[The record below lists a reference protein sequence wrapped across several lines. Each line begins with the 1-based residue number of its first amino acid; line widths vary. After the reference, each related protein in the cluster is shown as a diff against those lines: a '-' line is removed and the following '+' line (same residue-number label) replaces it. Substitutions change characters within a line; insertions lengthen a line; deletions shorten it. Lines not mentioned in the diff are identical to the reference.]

1 MTGQPDRRA
10 ADVSDTPDV
19 PAPEAAAPDDTE
31 TRETHETRDDLE
43 TTMTTEQ
50 PDETGTDVNRDMSTA
65 AGADASAGPTTD
77 ATSDPTT
84 DPAAGTGSRTSG
96 DRPDPTLSAS
106 LGWPDA
112 TTPLPQASTPD
123 TTALPVAHTTALPHA
138 QTATLPQ
145 ASGPV
150 GSAPQAAAS
159 AGAPFRVE
167 PSAPVP
173 DDVVPA
179 SDPTRLPPPA
189 WPPVAEPV
197 AQTYGGP
204 QGPGVTV
211 RRGPRPGTVMFGLL
225 AMIVAAY
232 VLVANL
238 TNADLSIR
246 LVGPP
251 LIGAFGGML
260 LLVGIAGVLAGRLRR

>member
-1 MTGQPDRRA
+1 MTEHTGRRD
-10 ADVSDTPDV
+10 ADAPA
-19 PAPEAAAPDDTE
+19 APEHHE
-31 TRETHETRDDLE
+31 TREDLE
-43 TTMTTEQ
+43 TTMTTQQ
-50 PDETGTDVNRDMSTA
+50 PDDPNIETSTDSASTVET
-65 AGADASAGPTTD
+65 STD
-77 ATSDPTT
+77 ATSAD
-84 DPAAGTGSRTSG
+84 RTE
-96 DRPDPTLSAS
+96 RPDPTLSAS

-112 TTPLPQASTPD
+112 MPVPQASTPDTTALPVSSTTTLPQASTPD
-123 TTALPVAHTTALPHA
+123 TTALPVANTT
-138 QTATLPQ
+138 TTLPQ
-145 ASGPV
+145 AA
-150 GSAPQAAAS
+150 AP
-159 AGAPFRVE
+159 AGVPFRVE

-173 DDVVPA
+173 DDAVPA
-179 SDPTRLPPPA
+179 SDPAQMPPPA
-189 WPPVAEPV
+189 WPPVGEPV
-197 AQTYGGP
+197 AQTYQGP